1 MATPRRSRRRDMN
14 TRQHIADLLQQWREI
29 SQSEFKAIQ
38 AGDWSQLRTLQAVKD
53 GVQQRLT
60 EAREAWNTENPSQPL
75 PTDGEHPFEAEVSSL
90 VALETRNVQLL
101 EARRQKLRDR
111 QALLKQARS
120 NVRRL
125 RDSYASYGEAKW
137 NSYS

>member
-1 MATPRRSRRRDMN
+1 MN
-14 TRQHIADLLQQWREI
+14 ARQHIADLLQQWREI
-29 SQSEFKAIQ
+29 SQAEFKAIQ
-38 AGDWSQLRTLQAVKD
+38 AGDWSQLRTLQAAKD
-53 GVQQRLT
+53 SLQQTLT
-60 EAREAWNTENPSQPL
+60 EAREAWNVENPTQPL
-75 PTDGEHPFEAEVSSL
+75 PAAGEHPFEAEVSSL

-111 QALLKQARS
+111 QALLKQARG

-125 RDSYASYGEAKW
+125 RRSYAGYAEAKW

>member
-1 MATPRRSRRRDMN
+1 MN
-14 TRQHIADLLQQWREI
+14 ARQHIAELLQQWREI
-29 SQSEFKAIQ
+29 SQSEFAAIQ
-38 AGDWSQLRTLQAVKD
+38 AGDWNQLRTLQTAKET
-53 GVQQRLT
+53 VQHSLG
-60 EAREAWNTENPSQPL
+60 EAREAWNAENPSNPL
-75 PTDGEHPFEAEVSSL
+75 PATGEHPFADEVTSL

-101 EARRQKLRDR
+101 EARRQKIRDR

-125 RDSYASYGEAKW
+125 RSSYASFAEAKW

>member
-1 MATPRRSRRRDMN
+1 MN
-14 TRQHIADLLQQWREI
+14 ARQHISDLLQQWREI

-38 AGDWSQLRTLQAVKD
+38 AGDWSQLRALQATKD
-53 GVQQRLT
+53 CVQQSLT
-60 EAREAWNTENPSQPL
+60 AARKVWNSENPSQPL
-75 PTDGEHPFEAEVSSL
+75 PAEGEHPFDAEVSSL
-90 VALETRNVQLL
+90 VELETRNVQLL

-125 RDSYASYGEAKW
+125 RDSYANYAEAKW